1 MESSFC
7 LESLVWLSLLAATFW
22 AIFNFDGLAVVRL
35 LRISKA
41 EWRLFAR
48 SFRMWFLSPSD
59 TGIDLP
65 KLLTLRRA
73 LFGD

>member
-1 MESSFC
+1 MEST
-7 LESLVWLSLLAATFW
+7 VWLPFFSFW
-22 AIFNFDGLAVVRL
+22 PIFNFDDLAVDLL

-48 SFRMWFLSPSD
+48 SFRIWFLSPSD
-59 TGIDLP
+59 AGIDLP
-65 KLLTLRRA
+65 KLLNLRRA